1 MIGEIYRQFVRDCYQ
16 NNLFIKNQ
24 MSIYEDSEPS
34 IQIDLRKI
42 KAPFL
47 NVIASKDD
55 LVAPTSSKALND
67 IIGSSD
73 KSVLE
78 FNSGHVGACIGSRA
92 HKELWP
98 KVGEWLKARS
108 LPL

>member
-1 MIGEIYRQFVRDCYQ
+1 MVTPG
-16 NNLFIKNQ
+16 
-24 MSIYEDSEPS
+24 

-42 KAPFL
+42 KVPFL

-55 LVAPTSSKALND
+55 LVAPESSKALN
-67 IIGSSD
+67 IAIGSSD

-92 HKELWP
+92 HRNYGP
-98 KVGEWLKARS
+98 M
-108 LPL
+108 

>member
-1 MIGEIYRQFVRDCYQ
+1 VTGEIYRQFVRDCYQ

-24 MSIYEDSEPS
+24 MIISEDGAPGV
-34 IQIDLRKI
+34 QIDLRKI
-42 KAPFL
+42 KVPFL

-55 LVAPTSSKALND
+55 LVAPESSKALNNAM
-67 IIGSSD
+67 GSSD

-78 FNSGHVGACIGSRA
+78 FNSAHVGACIGSRA

-98 KVGEWLKARS
+98 KVGEWLKGRS
-108 LPL
+108 LM

>member
-1 MIGEIYRQFVRDCYQ
+1 METV
-16 NNLFIKNQ
+16 NL
-24 MSIYEDSEPS
+24 
-34 IQIDLRKI
+34 QIDLREI

-55 LVAPTSSKALND
+55 LVAPSSSRALND
-67 IIGSSD
+67 VVGSSD

-98 KVGEWLKARS
+98 KVGDWLKERS
-108 LPL
+108 PS